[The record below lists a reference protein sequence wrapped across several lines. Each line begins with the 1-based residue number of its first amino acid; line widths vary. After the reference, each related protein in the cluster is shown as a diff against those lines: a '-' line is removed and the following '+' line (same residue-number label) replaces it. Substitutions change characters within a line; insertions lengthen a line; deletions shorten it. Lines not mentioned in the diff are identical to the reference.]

1 MAGLGKD
8 AAGEFPLLEESFAA
22 VIDTASQHH
31 PVEEVEKAFAGLLV
45 HLAGV
50 HFGGGQQGAGR
61 VKLFRSLP
69 PSVLQER
76 KNSLR
81 EDRHA
86 MFSTWMWSRMR
97 S

>member
-1 MAGLGKD
+1 MGSEMCIRD
-8 AAGEFPLLEESFAA
+8 S
-22 VIDTASQHH
+22 IDTAGQHH

-45 HLAGV
+45 HLAGSISV
-50 HFGGGQQGAGR
+50 ERNRGLAG

-86 MFSTWMWSRMR
+86 MFSTWMWSGMR